1 MFFRL
6 AVFALLG
13 SATAWAGQS
22 APCEPAASIRAEL
35 EKATLPIASAG
46 AFEQNIAP
54 LQALR
59 SRNPGD
65 LFVHERYQDAVQQYG
80 IEGHLRQLTE
90 EYQALTFE
98 HPGELMYAY
107 LFARSMIGRNTP
119 SAIERLTDIAAKNP
133 DFAPAH
139 RGLAEIYASEP
150 FHDSAKENIER
161 EKFLSACPG
170 SLLARRPAPLPD
182 PSPLIERAEQLLAH
196 NGDPEAAAA
205 MALEG
210 LRADEWRLQRIR
222 PHDWYSV
229 EFKRQ
234 SQRQLQAEYWRAWSL
249 QVRCYR
255 KANQAEK
262 AAELLRLMEQRAS
275 LLPRSDP
282 NYPEASAILAR
293 LHAEDG
299 QAARSPSPR

>member
-1 MFFRL
+1 MLFRL

-22 APCEPAASIRAEL
+22 ALCEPAPNIRAEL

-46 AFEQNIAP
+46 TFEQNLAP

-59 SRNPGD
+59 GRNPED

-98 HPGELMYAY
+98 HPGELMYVY

-119 SAIERLTDIAAKNP
+119 SAIERLTDIVAKNP

-139 RGLAEIYASEP
+139 RELAEIYASER
-150 FHDSAKENIER
+150 FRDSAKEKIEQ

-170 SLLARRPAPLPD
+170 SLLTRRPAPLPD
-182 PSPLIERAEQLLAH
+182 PSPLIGHAEQMLAQ
-196 NGDPEAAAA
+196 NGDPEAVAA

-210 LRADEWRLQRIR
+210 LGADEWRLQRIR

-229 EFKRQ
+229 DYKRR
-234 SQRQLQAEYWRAWSL
+234 SQRELQAEYWRVWSL

-255 KANQAEK
+255 KAKQAEK
-262 AAELLRLMEQRAS
+262 AAELLRLMEQRAAVLS
-275 LLPRSDP
+275 RSDP

-293 LHAEDG
+293 LHAEDQQKV
-299 QAARSPSPR
+299 QAPGTR